1 MKLPCRRQLL
11 HLAVGAVTLPTVSRI
26 ARAQAY
32 PSRPVRIFVG
42 FPPGGAADT
51 IVRIIAQWLSD
62 RLGQPFIVENRPG
75 AATNVSVQAA
85 LTSPRDGYSLV
96 FIATSTAINATLFE
110 NLSVNFL
117 RDGSSVAGLVRLPHV
132 IASHPSLPAT
142 TVPELIAHAKANA
155 GKINV
160 ASYGTGT
167 TSHLANELFKSMA
180 DVPLVHVPYR
190 GDAQAIPDLLSGRV
204 HLYFATLTATLPHI
218 RSGALRALAVLGKTR
233 YDALPDVPTVG
244 EFLPGYEVDA
254 FNGIGVRKG
263 TPREIIERLN
273 REINAGLAS
282 SAISA
287 RFAEL
292 AAIPFVVSPVEFDAH
307 MAAATE
313 KWAKVIRTAN
323 IKPE

>member
-11 HLAVGAVTLPTVSRI
+11 HLAVGAAALPTLSRI
-26 ARAQAY
+26 AWAQAY

-85 LTSPRDGYSLV
+85 LTSPPDGYSLV

-110 NLSVNFL
+110 NLSANFL

-204 HLYFATLTATLPHI
+204 HLCFATLTATLPYI
-218 RSGALRALAVLGKTR
+218 RSGALRALAVIGRTR

-254 FNGIGVRKG
+254 FNGIGIRKG

>member
-11 HLAVGAVTLPTVSRI
+11 HLAVGAVTLPPVARI

-85 LTSPRDGYSLV
+85 LTSPPDGYSLV

>member
-1 MKLPCRRQLL
+1 
-11 HLAVGAVTLPTVSRI
+11 
-26 ARAQAY
+26 
-32 PSRPVRIFVG
+32 
-42 FPPGGAADT
+42 
-51 IVRIIAQWLSD
+51 
-62 RLGQPFIVENRPG
+62 
-75 AATNVSVQAA
+75 VSVQAA
-85 LTSPRDGYSLV
+85 LTSPPDGYSLV
-96 FIATSTAINATLFE
+96 FIATSTAINSTLFE

-117 RDGSSVAGLVRLPHV
+117 RDGSSVAGLVHLPHV
-132 IASHPSLPAT
+132 IAAHPSLPAT
-142 TVPELIAHAKANA
+142 TVAELIAHAKANP
-155 GKINV
+155 GQINV

-218 RSGALRALAVLGKTR
+218 RSGALRALAVLDKTR

-263 TPREIIERLN
+263 TPRDVIERLN

-282 SAISA
+282 AAIGA
-287 RFAEL
+287 RYAEL

-307 MAAATE
+307 MAAAAE

>member
-1 MKLPCRRQLL
+1 MKRLQRRQFL
-11 HLAVGAVTLPTVSRI
+11 HLAAGAAALPAVSQI
-26 ARAQAY
+26 AQAQTY
-32 PSRPVRIFVG
+32 PSRPVRLFVG

-51 IVRIIAQWLSD
+51 VVRIMAQWLSD

-75 AATNVSVQAA
+75 AATNLSVQAA
-85 LTSPRDGYSLV
+85 LTSPPDGYSLV
-96 FIATSTAINATLFE
+96 FIATSTAINATLYE
-110 NLSVNFL
+110 NLSVSFL
-117 RDGSSVAGLVRLPHV
+117 RDGSSVAGLVRFPHV
-132 IASHPSLPAT
+132 IAAHPSLPAT
-142 TVPELIAHAKANA
+142 TVPELIAHARENP
-155 GKINV
+155 GKVNV

-167 TSHLANELFKSMA
+167 TSHLANELFRAMA

-218 RSGALRALAVLGKTR
+218 RSGALRALAVIGRTR
-233 YDALPDVPTVG
+233 YDGLPQVPTVG
-244 EFLPGYEVDA
+244 EFVPGYEVDSFA
-254 FNGIGVRKG
+254 GIGVRKG
-263 TPREIIERLN
+263 TPREIIEGLN

-282 SAISA
+282 PAISA

-292 AAIPFVVSPVEFDAH
+292 AAIPFVVSPAEFDAH
-307 MAAATE
+307 MVAATE

>member
-11 HLAVGAVTLPTVSRI
+11 HLAVGAVALPTVSRI

-85 LTSPRDGYSLV
+85 LTSPPDGYSLV
-96 FIATSTAINATLFE
+96 FIATSTAINATLLQ

-142 TVPELIAHAKANA
+142 TVPELIAHANANA

-244 EFLPGYEVDA
+244 EFLPGYEVDS

>member
-51 IVRIIAQWLSD
+51 IVRIITQWLSD

-85 LTSPRDGYSLV
+85 LTSPPDGYSLV

-233 YDALPDVPTVG
+233 YDALPDVPTVS

>member
-11 HLAVGAVTLPTVSRI
+11 HLAVGAVALPTVSRI

-85 LTSPRDGYSLV
+85 LTSPPDGYSLV

-142 TVPELIAHAKANA
+142 TVPELIAYAKANA

>member
-51 IVRIIAQWLSD
+51 IVRIITQWLSD

-85 LTSPRDGYSLV
+85 LTSPPDGYSLV

>member
-11 HLAVGAVTLPTVSRI
+11 HLAVGAVALPTVSRI

-51 IVRIIAQWLSD
+51 IVRIITQWLSD

-85 LTSPRDGYSLV
+85 LTSPPDGYSLV

-142 TVPELIAHAKANA
+142 TVPELIAYAKANA

>member
-1 MKLPCRRQLL
+1 MKLSRRRLL
-11 HLAVGAVTLPTVSRI
+11 HLAAGAAALPAVPRV
-26 ARAQAY
+26 AGAQAY
-32 PSRPVRIFVG
+32 PSRPVRFLVG

-51 IVRIIAQWLSD
+51 IVRIMAQWLSD
-62 RLGQPFIVENRPG
+62 RLGQPFIVENKPG
-75 AATNVSVQAA
+75 AATNVSVQTA
-85 LTSPRDGYSLV
+85 LTSPPDGYSLV
-96 FIATSTAINATLFE
+96 FIATSTAINATLYE

-132 IASHPSLPAT
+132 IAAHPSLPAT
-142 TVPELIAHAKANA
+142 TVPELIAHAKANP

-167 TSHLANELFKSMA
+167 TSHLANELFRSMA

-218 RSGALRALAVLGKTR
+218 RSGALRALAVIGKAR
-233 YDALPDVPTVG
+233 YDGLPDVPTVG
-244 EFLPGYEVDA
+244 ESVPGYEVDSFA
-254 FNGIGVRKG
+254 GVGVRKG
-263 TPREIIERLN
+263 TPREIIDKLN
-273 REINAGLAS
+273 GEINAGLANA
-282 SAISA
+282 AISA
-287 RFAEL
+287 RYGDL
-292 AAIPFVVSPVEFDAH
+292 AAIPFRTSAAEFDAH

-313 KWAKVIRTAN
+313 KWARVIRTAH

>member
-11 HLAVGAVTLPTVSRI
+11 HLAVGAVALPTVSRI

-51 IVRIIAQWLSD
+51 IVRIITQWLSD

-75 AATNVSVQAA
+75 AATNVSVQAP
-85 LTSPRDGYSLV
+85 LTSPPDGYSLV

-142 TVPELIAHAKANA
+142 TVPELIAHAKANT

-287 RFAEL
+287 RLAEL

>member
-1 MKLPCRRQLL
+1 M
-11 HLAVGAVTLPTVSRI
+11 
-26 ARAQAY
+26 
-32 PSRPVRIFVG
+32 
-42 FPPGGAADT
+42 
-51 IVRIIAQWLSD
+51 
-62 RLGQPFIVENRPG
+62 
-75 AATNVSVQAA
+75 SVQAA
-85 LTSPRDGYSLV
+85 LTSPPDGYSLV

>member
-11 HLAVGAVTLPTVSRI
+11 HLAVGAVALPTVSRI

-85 LTSPRDGYSLV
+85 LTSPPDGYSLV

-142 TVPELIAHAKANA
+142 TVPELIAHA
-155 GKINV
+155 
-160 ASYGTGT
+160 
-167 TSHLANELFKSMA
+167 
-180 DVPLVHVPYR
+180 
-190 GDAQAIPDLLSGRV
+190 
-204 HLYFATLTATLPHI
+204 
-218 RSGALRALAVLGKTR
+218 
-233 YDALPDVPTVG
+233 
-244 EFLPGYEVDA
+244 
-254 FNGIGVRKG
+254 
-263 TPREIIERLN
+263 
-273 REINAGLAS
+273 
-282 SAISA
+282 
-287 RFAEL
+287 
-292 AAIPFVVSPVEFDAH
+292 
-307 MAAATE
+307 
-313 KWAKVIRTAN
+313 
-323 IKPE
+323 